1 MASTRS
7 RCRRWLSHED
17 AVLDRR
23 IAKGGTRKQI
33 SNDVAKELGRSAKAV
48 ENRMYSE
55 GLSANPARRVPA
67 GNAPKHREFENA
79 VPLCLGEGDGIY
91 VNTCLSHGGFASC
104 AQTNDGRFVF
114 GHAGKAWAQP

>member
-7 RCRRWLSHED
+7 RCRRWLAQDD

-91 VNTCLSHGGFASC
+91 VRACLALGGFHYTTRLPSG
-104 AQTNDGRFVF
+104 QIVTVR
-114 GHAGKAWAQP
+114 P